1 MAATASRD
9 RVAIIG
15 MGCTP
20 FGEHWDK
27 SVNDLLVDA
36 ATEALNSA
44 GVPIDTV
51 DAFWLGTL
59 FSGQSG
65 LTLSRP
71 LKIDYKPV
79 SRLENFCATG
89 SEASLS
95 ARDPGAA

>member
-1 MAATASRD
+1 MASNGIRD

-27 SVNDLLVDA
+27 SVDDLLVDA
-36 ATEALNSA
+36 ATGALNSA
-44 GVPIDTV
+44 GVPIDAV

-79 SRLENFCATG
+79 SRLR
-89 SEASLS
+89 SEERRVGKEWRSRWS
-95 ARDPGAA
+95 PY